1 MSKVAVPT
9 PMLAESKVNNED
21 EKLSV
26 LNPATLVKTLL
37 ILVVPLPTVAIPMDV
52 FETVTTS
59 VLYT

>member
-9 PMLAESKVNNED
+9 PMLPESKVNIVD

-26 LNPATLVKTLL
+26 LNPEILVKTLL
-37 ILVVPLPTVAIPMDV
+37 TLVVPLPTVAIPMDV

-59 VLYT
+59 VLST